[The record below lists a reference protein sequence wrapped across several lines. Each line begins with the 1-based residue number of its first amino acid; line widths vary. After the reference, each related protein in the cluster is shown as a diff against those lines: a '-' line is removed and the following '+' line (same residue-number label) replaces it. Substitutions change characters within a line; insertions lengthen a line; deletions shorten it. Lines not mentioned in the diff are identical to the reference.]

1 MNEERLAVIMTKDFG
16 RYKTGE
22 TVVCESLKDVRF
34 LVDQEH
40 VAERATIL
48 RARQVVDAIDANSEE
63 SRNRVWVTSLQQQD
77 IEAFKTLSETTVS
90 LHGVPF
96 PLFNPATHTFVD
108 LERVQDDTRDS
119 FKHTVSIRL
128 PNGDFLTVAIVPMF
142 HDDATSDGCIDIQYH
157 GGKTKRIL
165 GFNGEAQGAGTID
178 DPALTFHTLTFETK
192 PSPIVL
198 QPAVKDEKPTNK
210 KQLIAW
216 NKEHVGTPLFHI
228 VRIFDVH
235 TKELTK
241 LRGTYALKI
250 FKAQTN
256 ACMYK
261 NDDESYWSR
270 YGAKDVFEFHA
281 THYVKTSTTDT
292 SIFVAEYW
300 YNREDAER
308 RLFALDPDSV
318 PKTTEWCHHCD
329 TEAEIPATMDAH
341 TCPACGK
348 RLLPCSHCRETYPK
362 YSCVLCPLEDER

>member
-1 MNEERLAVIMTKDFG
+1 MEERLSVIMTQDFG
-16 RYKTGE
+16 RYHAGE

-34 LVDQEH
+34 LVDQEQ

-48 RARQVVDAIDANSEE
+48 RARQVVDAIDVHSEE
-63 SRNRVWVTSLQQQD
+63 NRNRVWVTSLQQQD

-142 HDDATSDGCIDIQYH
+142 NDDATSDGCIDIQYH
-157 GGKTKRIL
+157 GDKTKRIL

-198 QPAVKDEKPTNK
+198 QPAVKDEKPTNAA
-210 KQLIAW
+210 QLIAW
-216 NKEHVGTPLFHI
+216 NKEHAGSELFHI
-228 VRIFDVH
+228 LRIFDVH
-235 TKELTK
+235 TKTLTT
-241 LRGTYALKI
+241 LRGLYALKI

-256 ACMYK
+256 ACIYK
-261 NDDESYWSR
+261 NNGESYRSD
-270 YGAKDVFEFHA
+270 YGRHDEFAFHD
-281 THYVKTSTTDT
+281 THYVKTSTTNN
-292 SIFVAEYW
+292 SIFIAEYW

-308 RLFALDPDSV
+308 RLFTLDPDSA
-318 PKTTEWCHHCD
+318 PRTTEWCHHCD
-329 TEAEIPATMDAH
+329 TEVEIPATMDAH